1 MFSGVIVTARII
13 GTGTETAIRPNMLPA
28 WIMANIRATWTTTRA
43 INRIMNTLRHSSPN
57 ESAQIFLGDASI
69 SIRDMNAALLHRASQ
84 PVNAAAVA
92 ESGWEILPEEK
103 CNLLV
108 IDYKLPGRSV
118 LRLVVKMRVANLIS
132 PVVVTSI
139 TIDADELNRNSR
151 FKLIATSAKKYT
163 AEQLLE
169 LAVAVL
175 QIEGAAPVGVHP
187 LALIESIER
196 RLQTS

>member
-1 MFSGVIVTARII
+1 MIGIVRMTWVMTSI
-13 GTGTETAIRPNMLPA
+13 PPA
-28 WIMANIRATWTTTRA
+28 WIMANIPETWITTKV
-43 INRIMNTLRHSSPN
+43 IDPVMNTFRHSPPR
-57 ESAQIFLGDASI
+57 ESAQIFLGDASL
-69 SIRDMNAALLHRASQ
+69 SIRDMNAALLHPAEQ
-84 PVNAAAVA
+84 PMNAATGR
-92 ESGWEILPEEK
+92 ETPPEK
-103 CNLLV
+103 NCNLLV
-108 IDYKLPGRSV
+108 IDYKLPGQSV
-118 LRLVVKMRVANLIS
+118 LRLVVKMRVTNMIS
-132 PVVVTSI
+132 PVVLTSI

-151 FKLIATSAKKYT
+151 FKLTATSAKKYT